1 VNLKSKKIN
10 KQKIMKIL
18 KQAKL
23 KAKKEKTMVKILEKK
38 QKK

>member
-1 VNLKSKKIN
+1 
-10 KQKIMKIL
+10 MKIL

-38 QKK
+38 QKKQFK